1 MWSFGWYSSSLN
13 PLDSVHNWVQGA
25 TGKTDS
31 WTLPIILE
39 GTNTTD
45 ESDYH
50 PLQRF
55 TLPIIIAIRNV
66 AEYKKPTATC
76 IERAHLNPQT
86 LYKGHTKVF
95 AKARHFTL

>member
-1 MWSFGWYSSSLN
+1 LN
-13 PLDSVHNWVQGA
+13 GLILNWCIGGCWFTPA
-25 TGKTDS
+25 
-31 WTLPIILE
+31 PIILE
-39 GTNTTD
+39 GTNTTN

-66 AEYKKPTATC
+66 AEYKKLTATC

-86 LYKGHTKVF
+86 LYKGHTEVF
-95 AKARHFTL
+95 TKARHFNTMKFLMLWSQW